1 MSFPELTTTIQTIA
15 EALLKRGWWLAT
27 AESCTGGM
35 IAEALTAVPGSSQWF
50 SGGLVTYTIPWKER
64 LLGVPPRIIE
74 EFGVVSEETVRAML
88 QGLWEIHKVE
98 AGIAVSGI
106 AGPTGAE
113 PGKPVGT
120 VVIGAYAES
129 EMWVETCHFS
139 GGRDEVRACA
149 VRQGIAML
157 GRLLLGEGVMT
168 GK

>member
-1 MSFPELTTTIQTIA
+1 MSFPELTTNIQAIA
-15 EALLKRGWWLAT
+15 DELLKRGWWLAT

-50 SGGLVTYTIPWKER
+50 AGGLVTYTIPWKER
-64 LLGVPPRIIE
+64 LLGVPPRTIE
-74 EFGVVSEETVRAML
+74 EFGVVSEDTVRAML
-88 QGLWEIHKVE
+88 QGLREIHKVE

-120 VVIGAYAES
+120 VVVGAYAGP
-129 EMWVETCHFS
+129 EMQVETCHFS
-139 GGRDEVRACA
+139 GGRDEVRFSA
-149 VRQGIAML
+149 VCHGIAML
-157 GRLLLGEGVMT
+157 ENLLLGEVVKA